1 MSNRIRQIAD
11 LGQALWLDFISRE
24 LLRSG
29 KLRTLI
35 HEGISGVT
43 SNPTILQK
51 SVAAGSEYDEQIR
64 SLAAA
69 GKSSYEIYE
78 ALAFQDIGEAA
89 DQLRGVYDQ
98 SNGADGFVSIEVDPK
113 LAYDTEKTISE
124 ARRIFTTIARPNVM
138 IKVPATD
145 AGLPAITTLIGA
157 GINVNVTLIFA
168 ISMYERV
175 MQAYLHGLR
184 KLDQTGQPLH
194 AVASV
199 ASFFVSRID
208 TLTNKRLGERI
219 EKGERNLEPLLGQAA
234 NASAKIAYDRYQA
247 VFEGAP
253 FAELRAAGARV
264 QRPLWAST
272 STKNPAYPDT
282 KYVDPLIGPN
292 TVNTLPP
299 HTLDAVRDHGIAAR
313 TIDQDVDQAHAT
325 MEKLRAAGIDF
336 EAVTAELRTAGVKAF
351 ADSFEKLL
359 VDIDAK
365 RAALAASG

>member
-1 MSNRIRQIAD
+1 MPNRIRQIAD

-29 KLRTLI
+29 KLRALI
-35 HEGISGVT
+35 DEGVSGMT

-51 SVAAGSEYDEQIR
+51 SVSAGSEYDEQIR
-64 SLAAA
+64 SLATS
-69 GKSSYEIYE
+69 GKSTYEIYE
-78 ALAFQDIGEAA
+78 ALAFQDISAAA

-98 SNGADGFVSIEVDPK
+98 SNAADGFVSLEVDPK
-113 LAYDTEKTISE
+113 LAHDTEQTISE

-145 AGLPAITTLIGA
+145 AGLPAITALIGE

-175 MQAYLHGLR
+175 VQAYLDGLR
-184 KLDQTGQPLH
+184 KLRQAGKPLD

-208 TLTNKRLGERI
+208 TLTDKRLGERI
-219 EKGERNLEPLLGQAA
+219 EKAREDLEPLLGQAA
-234 NASAKIAYDRYQA
+234 NASAKIAYDRYRT

-253 FAELRAAGARV
+253 FAELRAVGARV

-299 HTLDAVRDHGIAAR
+299 HALDAVRDHGIAAR
-313 TIDQDVDQAHAT
+313 TIDQDVDQAHTT
-325 MEKLRAAGIDF
+325 MKELRAGGIDLD
-336 EAVTAELRTAGVKAF
+336 AITDQLLVDGVKAF
-351 ADSFEKLL
+351 ADSFERLL
-359 VDIDAK
+359 ADIETK
-365 RAALAASG
+365 RANFAK